1 MVGFLV
7 GWLVGGLVGG
17 LAGWLVGY
25 MVGWL
30 RVNWLR
36 AIVLVG
42 SKYLQM
48 GRGGHYSDIWWYYGL
63 AGKKSFCGADT
74 TTVDTLDMVTNIC
87 QLFTSKN

>member
-1 MVGFLV
+1 MVGWLV

-30 RVNWLR
+30 RVIWLR

-48 GRGGHYSDIWWYYGL
+48 GWE
-63 AGKKSFCGADT
+63 
-74 TTVDTLDMVTNIC
+74 TL
-87 QLFTSKN
+87 L